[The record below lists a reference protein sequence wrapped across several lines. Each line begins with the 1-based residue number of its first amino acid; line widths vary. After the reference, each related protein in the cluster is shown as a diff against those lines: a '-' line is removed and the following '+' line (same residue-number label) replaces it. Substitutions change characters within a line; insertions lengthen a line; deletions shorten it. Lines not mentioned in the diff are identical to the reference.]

1 MDRIPKIELLQPQR
15 DAVTMSNQLLPYMD
29 RIPKIELL
37 QPQRDAVTMSKALE
51 LFLEQESSWGR
62 EEAAPDAFLFYVIHT
77 SSARKCGKSGPLTV

>member
-1 MDRIPKIELLQPQR
+1 
-15 DAVTMSNQLLPYMD
+15 MSNQLLPYMD

-62 EEAAPDAFLFYVIHT
+62 EEAAPDAFLFMTFRDVIHT
-77 SSARKCGKSGPLTV
+77 SSARKYDFSRSTRLRRENAGNPDL